1 MALNSQVFFDKYPG
15 KVDDG
20 GQVDDYAGVD
30 DRARAKRAAKRPFAL
45 VKKKRVYSSNTI
57 SNGDLVISF
66 PPATPYI
73 HTYNIHSHVKV
84 N

>member
-45 VKKKRVYSSNTI
+45 VKKTI
-57 SNGDLVISF
+57 
-66 PPATPYI
+66 
-73 HTYNIHSHVKV
+73 
-84 N
+84 